1 MTRARASRST
11 GLFHQQFWRYF
22 TRTPVVEVAGVE
34 PASPELFV
42 GLLRAQPLEGVTRR
56 QVNGTLPAS
65 QPRFDV
71 PVGPEALP
79 IGEPSWM
86 TPRADE

>member
-1 MTRARASRST
+1 MNP
-11 GLFHQQFWRYF
+11 GQFGALSMGVNRVHALVVVGWL
-22 TRTPVVEVAGVE
+22 VEVAGVE
-34 PASPELFV
+34 PASPELLM
-42 GLLRAQPLEGVTRR
+42 GLLRAQPLKGLTRR
-56 QVNGTLPAS
+56 QANGILSAS

-86 TPRADE
+86 TPRSDE